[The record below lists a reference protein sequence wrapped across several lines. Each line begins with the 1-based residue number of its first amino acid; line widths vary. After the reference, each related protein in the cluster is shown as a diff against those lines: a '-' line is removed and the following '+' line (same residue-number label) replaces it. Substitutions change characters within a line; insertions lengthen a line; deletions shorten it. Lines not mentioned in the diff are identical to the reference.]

1 MNAKDWVKRGDL
13 QQIIN
18 KWAFGHYVTGKDEQ
32 EYELLINYSREY
44 QEWYIANKLQPTYK
58 GYEVYSRGYRVNL
71 VEDLGEP
78 IYLEVEQDGVKFRVN
93 FYHTNRYYT
102 VEMVDKVEY
111 STFRGRVGQLIR
123 G

>member
-44 QEWYIANKLQPTYK
+44 QEWYIANKLKPTYK
-58 GYEVYSRGYRVNL
+58 GYEVFSRGYRVNL

-93 FYHTNRYYT
+93 FYHTNRHYT
-102 VEMVDKVEY
+102 VEMVDMVEY

>member
-44 QEWYIANKLQPTYK
+44 QEWYTANKLQPTYK

-93 FYHTNRYYT
+93 FYHTNRHYT
-102 VEMVDKVEY
+102 VEMVDMVEY

>member
-1 MNAKDWVKRGDL
+1 MDAKDWVKRGDL

-44 QEWYIANKLQPTYK
+44 QEWYTANKLQPTYK
-58 GYEVYSRGYRVNL
+58 GYEVFSRGYRVNL
-71 VEDLGEP
+71 VEDRGEP

-93 FYHTNRYYT
+93 FYHTNRHYT
-102 VEMVDKVEY
+102 VEMVDMVEY